1 MFLKTPG
8 FLSHKPEKNIM
19 WKTSCKEITFV
30 EQWSDF
36 YVVIVFFCLSEI
48 LNLNV
53 VFFRRQGIS
62 PPHWSNKKV
71 GHLQQSVSLENFL
84 HQVEVTPPKEEVKK
98 EVVNEDREFPNK
110 FANQSYPIMAAQ
122 PTP

>member
-1 MFLKTPG
+1 MC
-8 FLSHKPEKNIM
+8 
-19 WKTSCKEITFV
+19 KTSCKEVTFA
-30 EQWSDF
+30 EQRSGF
-36 YVVIVFFCLSEI
+36 YVVIVFFSFRNPQFERI
-48 LNLNV
+48 

-71 GHLQQSVSLENFL
+71 EHL

-98 EVVNEDREFPNK
+98 EVVKEDREFPNK
-110 FANQSYPIMAAQ
+110 LANQSYPIMAAQ